1 MANLAGRQLIAGVA
15 VGAHGLANGARVDG
29 HVLAKPGDN
38 HLVIGCIGLN
48 VSAEAGALGDAQP
61 GANDRRHG
69 GKPLNEGPRDDI
81 ASVGGKS
88 EAGKI
93 VTAVVFQ
100 HPLEVEH
107 GRNLA
112 EDFDA
117 MLGNGAQGTAGIED
131 LEEDRRASA
140 EEGAH
145 QRLGLAADVRRG
157 QIDQRAGTA
166 VSAEKRA
173 AHAHVLNGDVAVRKQ
188 GRLGRTG

>member
-1 MANLAGRQLIAGVA
+1 MADLAGRQFIAGVA
-15 VGAHGLANGARVDG
+15 VGAHGPADGAGVDG
-29 HVLAKPGDN
+29 HVQAKPGDN

-61 GANDRRHG
+61 GSNQRRHG
-69 GKPLNEGPRDDI
+69 GKPLNERPRD
-81 ASVGGKS
+81 AVAPVGGKP
-88 EAGKI
+88 EAGEI

-112 EDFDA
+112 EDLDLV
-117 MLGNGAQGTAGIED
+117 LGDRAQGAAGIED

-145 QRLGLAADVRRG
+145 QRLSLAADMRSG
-157 QIDQRAGTA
+157 QIDQRTHSTVA
-166 VSAEKRA
+166 AEKTA
-173 AHAHVLNGDVAVRKQ
+173 AHAHVLHGNIAVRKQ
-188 GRLGRTG
+188 GRLGRAG